1 MKTKILGIVSAVSA
15 VVLGLGASLA
25 NAQMTTT
32 TLASSVDTV
41 NGTTMDY
48 FTVLLAHYWPFVV
61 GFLILLAVWHFGKRI
76 ISAFS

>member
-1 MKTKILGIVSAVSA
+1 MTYLIGLLGVATAYATGTVQTMISTSS
-15 VVLGLGASLA
+15 LG
-25 NAQMTTT
+25 T
-32 TLASSVDTV
+32 SVDTV

-48 FTVLLAHYWPFVV
+48 FTVLLSHYWPFVV